1 MCFCKIGFSL
11 NPNKP
16 AENVEEILVTLF
28 CIKEMQRDIEF
39 DRQLFQGCTQT
50 IVLET
55 EPQQGVCTLDEMLD
69 YLEMVNSLYLFL
81 QEKEKEYLE
90 RLKSANPNFYNHFQN
105 MQAVYLTNFNL
116 VQDEEKFHYFPVPQY
131 LDNTDWEKQTPLGNF
146 KNCKDAV
153 MTLWQ
158 MQVDN

>member
-11 NPNKP
+11 NPSKP

-116 VQDEEKFHYFPVPQY
+116 VQDEEKFHYFPIPQY
-131 LDNTDWEKQTPLGNF
+131 LDNTDLEKQTPLGNF

-158 MQVDN
+158 MQVEN

>member
-1 MCFCKIGFSL
+1 
-11 NPNKP
+11 
-16 AENVEEILVTLF
+16 
-28 CIKEMQRDIEF
+28 
-39 DRQLFQGCTQT
+39 
-50 IVLET
+50 
-55 EPQQGVCTLDEMLD
+55 
-69 YLEMVNSLYLFL
+69 MVNSLYLFL

-116 VQDEEKFHYFPVPQY
+116 VQDKEKFHYFPVPQY

-158 MQVDN
+158 MQVEN